1 MAIPERQFS
10 IGQPLLVRHCY
21 SVDYRVIDHEWHGM
35 SVGWMYFLQ
44 GSNGSQKWE
53 MEELLGPM
61 RLSTM
66 ELKRQFIRRVA

>member
-1 MAIPERQFS
+1 MPPKPKFS
-10 IGQPLLVRHCY
+10 VGQPLLVRHCY
-21 SVDYRVIDHEWHGM
+21 SIDYRVLDKEYHGA

-53 MEELLGPM
+53 LEELLGPM
-61 RLSTM
+61 RLGTM